1 MNWNLTTTSFY
12 GEEDAQ
18 QERQYE
24 ILGAMKKL
32 ERLID
37 KITISQITNSN
48 KIQSNNLQSITER
61 YHENYYQMSSNN
73 SLDIMQELDTFIAYF
88 KNILKLVQDCYENLK
103 LKTSSSDDILYNEFV
118 NLQEKNKRLTEESSE
133 LKSRIQDLDK
143 QVEKYAGYLA
153 EFHKTK
159 ELVIEKDI
167 IMNSFREN
175 EEALKI
181 KNGNFREQIAQFTKN
196 CSVLNNENIL
206 LKKSL
211 EDFSVPKIVDRSSDI
226 EVFHNK
232 FQLALLNGTIIKN
245 DLDLGNNDSHNFEK
259 NKILRTLLGFLQP
272 NDIMEQA
279 KTSRSMKLLVL
290 GRMYTQSYGI
300 KNSNFEEKTIEWTH
314 FQNYAKE
321 VKKYVEQTSKED
333 NYRKNLK
340 RYLIYDYDINTLV
353 DSYLNDSLEKLDSI
367 LCSYSNNQEKEPAK
381 KESKRQKIKNQLL
394 SAWGRTSEKSECNS
408 PMRSPVIL
416 LVYKKD
422 HEIFQ

>member
-1 MNWNLTTTSFY
+1 M
-12 GEEDAQ
+12 
-18 QERQYE
+18 
-24 ILGAMKKL
+24 
-32 ERLID
+32 
-37 KITISQITNSN
+37 
-48 KIQSNNLQSITER
+48 
-61 YHENYYQMSSNN
+61 
-73 SLDIMQELDTFIAYF
+73 
-88 KNILKLVQDCYENLK
+88 
-103 LKTSSSDDILYNEFV
+103 KTSSSDDILYNEFV

-259 NKILRTLLGFLQP
+259 NKILRTLLGFL
-272 NDIMEQA
+272 
-279 KTSRSMKLLVL
+279 
-290 GRMYTQSYGI
+290 
-300 KNSNFEEKTIEWTH
+300 
-314 FQNYAKE
+314 
-321 VKKYVEQTSKED
+321 
-333 NYRKNLK
+333 
-340 RYLIYDYDINTLV
+340 
-353 DSYLNDSLEKLDSI
+353 
-367 LCSYSNNQEKEPAK
+367 
-381 KESKRQKIKNQLL
+381 
-394 SAWGRTSEKSECNS
+394 
-408 PMRSPVIL
+408 
-416 LVYKKD
+416 
-422 HEIFQ
+422 